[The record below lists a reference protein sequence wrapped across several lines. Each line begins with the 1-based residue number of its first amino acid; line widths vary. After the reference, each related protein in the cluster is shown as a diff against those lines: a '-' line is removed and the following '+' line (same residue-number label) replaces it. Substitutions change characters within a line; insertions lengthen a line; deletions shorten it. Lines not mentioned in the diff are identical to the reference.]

1 MRKYIFGN
9 GKRRTC
15 TSSISYSSFFLTE
28 IDKDDTPKTLGRD
41 FIATTGGTT
50 MVTIKAALSLSSLIQ
65 MKTF

>member
-1 MRKYIFGN
+1 MEREGLALAQYHIALFV
-9 GKRRTC
+9 
-15 TSSISYSSFFLTE
+15 LTE
-28 IDKDDTPKTLGRD
+28 IYKDKPKTLGRD